1 MENLASIARAEALS
15 TQVTVGLAEENVGRL
30 CAALRCLGEAAQIPD
45 DQLDDTVGRLAVS
58 TTSQAFVGQRLDN
71 VPSFPLSLLPGLVD
85 TLRAVGQTP
94 GTVLQV
100 QAAQASVTSMAA
112 ALRTAVRVYDAAG
125 SDETSPSRLKLVR
138 TEDGPPSDDATV
150 EETLTA
156 ILQTIRFFREVL
168 GRDSFAQTG
177 APVVAIVH
185 YGNNFA
191 NAFWDGEHVIV
202 GDGDGRIFG
211 RFSACPEVFG
221 DELAHVLTQE
231 AGLGLENQP
240 GALNQSIRDVTGL
253 LVKQYTLHQSVHESD
268 WLIGAGLVAPGIPG
282 QALRSLRAPGT
293 AYDNERLGKDPQV
306 AHMSHYVKKDA
317 RRVGR
322 FLNSGIPSHA
332 FYLLATRLGGYAWEK
347 AGMIWYR
354 ALSSNAVTPT
364 VTFRSFAGLT
374 VAVARRDYV
383 EDPSIAGAVETA
395 WQEVGVIPH
404 LTKRALELA
413 PARPA
418 SE

>member
-1 MENLASIARAEALS
+1 M
-15 TQVTVGLAEENVGRL
+15 
-30 CAALRCLGEAAQIPD
+30 
-45 DQLDDTVGRLAVS
+45 
-58 TTSQAFVGQRLDN
+58 
-71 VPSFPLSLLPGLVD
+71 
-85 TLRAVGQTP
+85 
-94 GTVLQV
+94 
-100 QAAQASVTSMAA
+100 
-112 ALRTAVRVYDAAG
+112 
-125 SDETSPSRLKLVR
+125 
-138 TEDGPPSDDATV
+138 
-150 EETLTA
+150 
-156 ILQTIRFFREVL
+156 
-168 GRDSFAQTG
+168 
-177 APVVAIVH
+177 
-185 YGNNFA
+185 
-191 NAFWDGEHVIV
+191 
-202 GDGDGRIFG
+202 
-211 RFSACPEVFG
+211 
-221 DELAHVLTQE
+221 LTQE

-317 RRVGR
+317 RRVGG

-395 WQEVGVIPH
+395 WQEVGVIPR